1 MKPIPCFPVVEQRR
15 SFTMQMQIPDY
26 VLVFD
31 ARGTL
36 QKNDIERFDQQIQD
50 KLARYER
57 IGVIANVEEL
67 KGMTIGAVMKDIA
80 AELKYLGDW
89 HRFPRLA
96 VLASGGFV
104 KSAAEMVGKLLPQVQ
119 VRTFEPGALEN
130 AVEFAGA
137 FDPGETERGSVSGS
151 S

>member
-1 MKPIPCFPVVEQRR
+1 
-15 SFTMQMQIPDY
+15 MQIPIPEH

-36 QKNDIERFDQQIQD
+36 QKSDIERFDRQIQE

-57 IGVIANVEEL
+57 IGVIANVEQLE
-67 KGMTIGAVMKDIA
+67 GMTVGAVMKDIVT
-80 AELKYLGDW
+80 ELKYLGDW

-104 KSAAEMVGKLLPQVQ
+104 KSAAEIVAKFLPQVQ
-119 VRTFEPGALEN
+119 LRTFEPGELES
-130 AVEFAGA
+130 AITFAGA
-137 FDPGETERGSVSGS
+137 FDPGEARETGASTKTG
-151 S
+151 

>member
-1 MKPIPCFPVVEQRR
+1 
-15 SFTMQMQIPDY
+15 MQIPDH

-36 QKNDIERFDQQIQD
+36 QKSDIERFDHQVQE

-57 IGVIANVEEL
+57 IGLVANVEEL
-67 KGMTIGAVMKDIA
+67 EGMTVGAVMKDIA

-104 KSAAEMVGKLLPQVQ
+104 KSAAEIVGKFLPQIQ
-119 VRTFEPGALEN
+119 VRTFEPGQLES

-137 FDPGETERGSVSGS
+137 FVQAETGPASASAN
-151 S
+151 

>member
-1 MKPIPCFPVVEQRR
+1 
-15 SFTMQMQIPDY
+15 MQTSIPDH

-36 QKNDIERFDQQIQD
+36 EKSDIERFDRQIQE

-57 IGVIANVEEL
+57 IGLVANVEEL
-67 KGMTIGAVMKDIA
+67 EGMTVGAVMKDIA

-104 KSAAEMVGKLLPQVQ
+104 KSAAEIVGKLLPQVQ
-119 VRTFEPGALEN
+119 VRTFNPGELE
-130 AVEFAGA
+130 AAIEFAGA
-137 FDPGETERGSVSGS
+137 IVAGETSEASASAK
-151 S
+151 

>member
-1 MKPIPCFPVVEQRR
+1 
-15 SFTMQMQIPDY
+15 MQIPDH

-36 QKNDIERFDQQIQD
+36 QKSDIERFDRQIQE
-50 KLARYER
+50 KLARYQR
-57 IGVIANVEEL
+57 IGVIANVEQLE
-67 KGMTIGAVMKDIA
+67 GMTFGAVMQDIA

-104 KSAAEMVGKLLPQVQ
+104 KSAAEVVGKLLPQIQ
-119 VRTFEPGALEN
+119 VRTFDPGELEQ

-137 FDPGETERGSVSGS
+137 FDPGEAGEAGLSTKAS
-151 S
+151 

>member
-1 MKPIPCFPVVEQRR
+1 
-15 SFTMQMQIPDY
+15 MQTSIPDH

-36 QKNDIERFDQQIQD
+36 EKSDIERFDRQVQE

-57 IGVIANVEEL
+57 IGLVANIEEL
-67 KGMTIGAVMKDIA
+67 EGMTVGAVMKDIA

-96 VLASGGFV
+96 VVASGGFV
-104 KSAAEMVGKLLPQVQ
+104 KSAAEIVGKLLPQVQ
-119 VRTFEPGALEN
+119 VRTFDPGELEG
-130 AVEFAGA
+130 AIEFAGA
-137 FDPGETERGSVSGS
+137 VVAGETSQASAS
-151 S
+151 AK

>member
-1 MKPIPCFPVVEQRR
+1 
-15 SFTMQMQIPDY
+15 MQIPDH

-36 QKNDIERFDQQIQD
+36 QKSDIERFDRQIQD
-50 KLARYER
+50 KLAHYDR

-67 KGMTIGAVMKDIA
+67 EGMTIGAVMKDIA

-104 KSAAEMVGKLLPQVQ
+104 KSAAEVVGRFLPQVQ
-119 VRTFEPGALEN
+119 VRTFEPGELEK
-130 AVEFAGA
+130 AVDFAGA
-137 FDPGETERGSVSGS
+137 FVPSETKQNNVSTS
-151 S
+151 R

>member
-1 MKPIPCFPVVEQRR
+1 
-15 SFTMQMQIPDY
+15 MQIPDH

-36 QKNDIERFDQQIQD
+36 EKSDIERFDRQIQE

-57 IGVIANVEEL
+57 IGLVSNVEQLE
-67 KGMTIGAVMKDIA
+67 GMTAGAVMKDIA

-89 HRFPRLA
+89 HRFPKVA

-104 KSAAEMVGKLLPQVQ
+104 KSATEIFGKFLPQVQ
-119 VRTFEPGALEN
+119 LRTFEPNEFDQ
-130 AVEFAGA
+130 AVAFASS
-137 FDPGETERGSVSGS
+137 FDPGDTRTTGAAAN
-151 S
+151 

>member
-1 MKPIPCFPVVEQRR
+1 
-15 SFTMQMQIPDY
+15 MQIPDH

-36 QKNDIERFDQQIQD
+36 QKSDIERFDRQIQE
-50 KLARYER
+50 KLARYQR
-57 IGVIANVEEL
+57 IGIVANVEQLE
-67 KGMTIGAVMKDIA
+67 GMTIGAVMKDIA

-104 KSAAEMVGKLLPQVQ
+104 KSAAETVGKFLPQIE
-119 VRTFEPGALEN
+119 VRTFEPAEFDQ

-137 FDPGETERGSVSGS
+137 FQTQSVAEAGGEG
-151 S
+151 

>member
-1 MKPIPCFPVVEQRR
+1 
-15 SFTMQMQIPDY
+15 MQIPIPEH

-36 QKNDIERFDQQIQD
+36 EKSDIERFDRQIQE

-57 IGVIANVEEL
+57 IGVIANVEQLE
-67 KGMTIGAVMKDIA
+67 GMTVGAVMKDIV

-104 KSAAEMVGKLLPQVQ
+104 KSAAEIVAKFLPQVQ
-119 VRTFEPGALEN
+119 LRTFEPGELES
-130 AVEFAGA
+130 AITFAGA
-137 FDPGETERGSVSGS
+137 FDPGEARETGAATKTG
-151 S
+151 

>member
-1 MKPIPCFPVVEQRR
+1 
-15 SFTMQMQIPDY
+15 MQIPDH

-36 QKNDIERFDQQIQD
+36 QKSDIERFDRQIQE
-50 KLARYER
+50 KLGRYQR
-57 IGVIANVEEL
+57 IGVVANVEQLE
-67 KGMTIGAVMKDIA
+67 GMTIGAVMKDIA

-104 KSAAEMVGKLLPQVQ
+104 KSAAETVGKFLPQIE
-119 VRTFEPGALEN
+119 VRTFEPAELEK
-130 AVEFAGA
+130 AVDFAGS
-137 FDPGETERGSVSGS
+137 FQTQSV
-151 S
+151 

>member
-1 MKPIPCFPVVEQRR
+1 
-15 SFTMQMQIPDY
+15 MQIPIPDH

-36 QKNDIERFDQQIQD
+36 EKSDIERFDRQIQE

-57 IGVIANVEEL
+57 IGVIANVEQLE
-67 KGMTIGAVMKDIA
+67 GMTLGAVMKDIV

-104 KSAAEMVGKLLPQVQ
+104 KSAAEIVAKFLPQVQ
-119 VRTFEPGALEN
+119 LRTFEPGELES
-130 AVEFAGA
+130 AITFAGA
-137 FDPGETERGSVSGS
+137 FDPGEARETGAATKTC
-151 S
+151 

>member
-1 MKPIPCFPVVEQRR
+1 
-15 SFTMQMQIPDY
+15 MQIPDH

-36 QKNDIERFDQQIQD
+36 EKSDIERLDRQIEE

-57 IGVIANVEEL
+57 IGLVSNVEQLE
-67 KGMTIGAVMKDIA
+67 GMKVGAVMEDIA
-80 AELKYLGDW
+80 SQLKHLGDW
-89 HRFPRLA
+89 HRFPKVA

-104 KSAAEMVGKLLPQVQ
+104 KSAAEVVGRFLPRVQ
-119 VRTFEPGALEN
+119 VRTFGPADFDQ

-137 FDPGETERGSVSGS
+137 FDPGDARKAPTNAS
-151 S
+151 

>member
-1 MKPIPCFPVVEQRR
+1 
-15 SFTMQMQIPDY
+15 MQIPDH

-36 QKNDIERFDQQIQD
+36 QKSDIERFDHQVQE

-57 IGVIANVEEL
+57 VGLVANVEEL
-67 KGMTIGAVMKDIA
+67 EGMTVGAVMKDIA
-80 AELKYLGDW
+80 AEVKYLGDW
-89 HRFPRLA
+89 HRFPKLA

-104 KSAAEMVGKLLPQVQ
+104 KSAAEIVGRFLPQIQ
-119 VRTFEPGALEN
+119 VRTFEPGELES

-137 FDPGETERGSVSGS
+137 FVPAETGPASASAS
-151 S
+151 

>member
-1 MKPIPCFPVVEQRR
+1 
-15 SFTMQMQIPDY
+15 MQIPDH

-36 QKNDIERFDQQIQD
+36 QKSDIERFDHQVQE

-57 IGVIANVEEL
+57 IGLVANVEEL
-67 KGMTIGAVMKDIA
+67 EGMTVGAVMKDIA

-104 KSAAEMVGKLLPQVQ
+104 KSAAEIVGKFLPQIQ
-119 VRTFEPGALEN
+119 VRTFEPGQLES

-137 FDPGETERGSVSGS
+137 FVPAETGQAGASAN
-151 S
+151 

>member
-1 MKPIPCFPVVEQRR
+1 
-15 SFTMQMQIPDY
+15 MQIPDH

-36 QKNDIERFDQQIQD
+36 QKSDIERFDHQVQE
-50 KLARYER
+50 KLARYKR
-57 IGVIANVEEL
+57 IGLVANVEEL
-67 KGMTIGAVMKDIA
+67 EGMTVGAVMKDIA

-104 KSAAEMVGKLLPQVQ
+104 KSAAEIVGKFLPQIQ
-119 VRTFEPGALEN
+119 IRTFEPGQLES

-137 FDPGETERGSVSGS
+137 FVPAETSQASAS
-151 S
+151 AK

>member
-1 MKPIPCFPVVEQRR
+1 
-15 SFTMQMQIPDY
+15 MQIPDH

-36 QKNDIERFDQQIQD
+36 EKSDIERFDRQVQQ

-57 IGVIANVEEL
+57 IGLVSNVEHLE
-67 KGMTIGAVMKDIA
+67 GMTVGAVMKDIA
-80 AELKYLGDW
+80 TELKYLGDW
-89 HRFPRLA
+89 HRFPKVA

-104 KSAAEMVGKLLPQVQ
+104 KSAAEVVGKFLPRVQ
-119 VRTFEPGALEN
+119 VRTFTPAELDQ

-137 FDPGETERGSVSGS
+137 FDPGDARDAPVKAAESRP
-151 S
+151 

>member
-1 MKPIPCFPVVEQRR
+1 
-15 SFTMQMQIPDY
+15 MQIPDH

-36 QKNDIERFDQQIQD
+36 EKNDIEQFDRQIQE

-57 IGVIANVEEL
+57 IGVVANVEQLE
-67 KGMTIGAVMKDIA
+67 GMTVGAVMKDIA

-104 KSAAEMVGKLLPQVQ
+104 KSAAAVVGKFLPQIQ
-119 VRTFEPGALEN
+119 VRTFAPNELER
-130 AVEFAGA
+130 AIDFAGS
-137 FDPGETERGSVSGS
+137 FDPGEVRAAGAAAK
-151 S
+151 

>member
-1 MKPIPCFPVVEQRR
+1 
-15 SFTMQMQIPDY
+15 MQISIPDH

-36 QKNDIERFDQQIQD
+36 EKSDIERLDRQVQE

-57 IGVIANVEEL
+57 IGLVANVEEL
-67 KGMTIGAVMKDIA
+67 EGMTVGAVMKDIA

-104 KSAAEMVGKLLPQVQ
+104 KSAAEIVGKFLPQIQ
-119 VRTFEPGALEN
+119 VRTFEPGQLES

-137 FDPGETERGSVSGS
+137 FVPAETGQAGASAN
-151 S
+151 

>member
-1 MKPIPCFPVVEQRR
+1 
-15 SFTMQMQIPDY
+15 MQIPDH

-36 QKNDIERFDQQIQD
+36 QKSDIERFDHQVQE

-57 IGVIANVEEL
+57 IGLVANVEEL
-67 KGMTIGAVMKDIA
+67 EGMTVGAVMKDIA

-104 KSAAEMVGKLLPQVQ
+104 KSAAEIVGKFLPQIQ
-119 VRTFEPGALEN
+119 VRTFEPGQLEG

-137 FDPGETERGSVSGS
+137 FVPAETGPASTSTN
-151 S
+151 

>member
-1 MKPIPCFPVVEQRR
+1 
-15 SFTMQMQIPDY
+15 MQIPIPEH

-36 QKNDIERFDQQIQD
+36 EKSDIDRFDRQIQE

-57 IGVIANVEEL
+57 IGVIANVEQLE
-67 KGMTIGAVMKDIA
+67 GMTVGAVMKDIV

-104 KSAAEMVGKLLPQVQ
+104 KSAAEVVGKFLPQVQ
-119 VRTFEPGALEN
+119 VRTFEPGELEN
-130 AVEFAGA
+130 AIEFAGA
-137 FDPGETERGSVSGS
+137 FDPGEAGEAGPSTKPSTKAG
-151 S
+151 